1 MCFEAGICIAWTWL
15 LALDQWTFSSAIS
28 KWWRNQRIHR
38 YGTIDRRYSSLSLS
52 ICKVRF
58 FRFFLQLFNG
68 IHIAVA
74 LIYNSKLYTCN
85 VGQCRII
92 LCKTDNNNV
101 LRAVQMSADYDNTA
115 NTNNSIGETIL
126 SRLEIVGPIPLNET
140 HRFLVLMSFGLCK
153 TLDKV
158 YNDENNIN
166 RELIQA
172 IVQQFRVQPSLAA
185 VAQTVIER
193 IVSEHYTNYVEHNGD
208 RQING
213 RADLTLMIR
222 NFNFSLPNEGHSP
235 ATNQVMKLVWNV
247 FGSISFHLF
256 HSRSIWPT
264 Q

>member
-1 MCFEAGICIAWTWL
+1 M
-15 LALDQWTFSSAIS
+15 
-28 KWWRNQRIHR
+28 
-38 YGTIDRRYSSLSLS
+38 
-52 ICKVRF
+52 
-58 FRFFLQLFNG
+58 FFLFVFQLFNG

-126 SRLEIVGPIPLNET
+126 SRSLEIVGPIPLNET

-193 IVSEHYTNYVEHNGD
+193 IVSQHYTNYVEHNGD

-222 NFNFSLPNEGHSP
+222 NFNFSLPNEGHLP
-235 ATNQVMKLVWNV
+235 AQNQVNELVV
-247 FGSISFHLF
+247 VDSKQLDFTLYFCPKIVD
-256 HSRSIWPT
+256 
-264 Q
+264 

>member
-1 MCFEAGICIAWTWL
+1 
-15 LALDQWTFSSAIS
+15 
-28 KWWRNQRIHR
+28 
-38 YGTIDRRYSSLSLS
+38 
-52 ICKVRF
+52 
-58 FRFFLQLFNG
+58 
-68 IHIAVA
+68 
-74 LIYNSKLYTCN
+74 
-85 VGQCRII
+85 
-92 LCKTDNNNV
+92 
-101 LRAVQMSADYDNTA
+101 MSADYDNTT
-115 NTNNSIGETIL
+115 NTNNSVGETIL

-153 TLDKV
+153 TLDEV

-193 IVSEHYTNYVEHNGD
+193 IVSQHYTNYIDQNGD

-235 ATNQVMKLVWNV
+235 TKSPVK
-247 FGSISFHLF
+247 
-256 HSRSIWPT
+256 
-264 Q
+264 

>member
-1 MCFEAGICIAWTWL
+1 
-15 LALDQWTFSSAIS
+15 
-28 KWWRNQRIHR
+28 
-38 YGTIDRRYSSLSLS
+38 
-52 ICKVRF
+52 
-58 FRFFLQLFNG
+58 
-68 IHIAVA
+68 
-74 LIYNSKLYTCN
+74 
-85 VGQCRII
+85 
-92 LCKTDNNNV
+92 
-101 LRAVQMSADYDNTA
+101 MSADYDNTA

-153 TLDKV
+153 TLDEV

-193 IVSEHYTNYVEHNGD
+193 IVSQHYANYTERD

-222 NFNFSLPNEGHSP
+222 NFNFTLPNEGHS
-235 ATNQVMKLVWNV
+235 TTSQVK
-247 FGSISFHLF
+247 
-256 HSRSIWPT
+256 
-264 Q
+264 

>member
-1 MCFEAGICIAWTWL
+1 
-15 LALDQWTFSSAIS
+15 
-28 KWWRNQRIHR
+28 
-38 YGTIDRRYSSLSLS
+38 
-52 ICKVRF
+52 
-58 FRFFLQLFNG
+58 
-68 IHIAVA
+68 
-74 LIYNSKLYTCN
+74 
-85 VGQCRII
+85 
-92 LCKTDNNNV
+92 
-101 LRAVQMSADYDNTA
+101 MSADYDNTA

-140 HRFLVLMSFGLCK
+140 HRFLVLMSYGLCK

-193 IVSEHYTNYVEHNGD
+193 IVSQHYNYIEHSGD

-235 ATNQVMKLVWNV
+235 AKNQVKM
-247 FGSISFHLF
+247 
-256 HSRSIWPT
+256 
-264 Q
+264 

>member
-1 MCFEAGICIAWTWL
+1 
-15 LALDQWTFSSAIS
+15 
-28 KWWRNQRIHR
+28 
-38 YGTIDRRYSSLSLS
+38 
-52 ICKVRF
+52 
-58 FRFFLQLFNG
+58 
-68 IHIAVA
+68 
-74 LIYNSKLYTCN
+74 
-85 VGQCRII
+85 
-92 LCKTDNNNV
+92 
-101 LRAVQMSADYDNTA
+101 MSADYDNTA

-140 HRFLVLMSFGLCK
+140 HRFLVLMSYGLCK

-193 IVSEHYTNYVEHNGD
+193 IVSEHYTNYVEDSSN
-208 RQING
+208 RQSNG

-235 ATNQVMKLVWNV
+235 ATNQVIKIISTPIINSIDPISFIKFQINLTNTMTGSLLEPGSQSDTVNSNHSNSSTTTSASNLGDSFDKNFRISPYVDFSDYYKNV
-247 FGSISFHLF
+247 EAARRTGTLPTTIQFNWMRHSLRSISL
-256 HSRSIWPT
+256 
-264 Q
+264 